1 MRGNLFT
8 QLLFW
13 IFTVALWLPLSASP
27 SQQFAPA
34 RMNQEAGQRGM
45 NATTEELQNFD
56 DFLDSHPQI
65 AKDLSKNP
73 ALAND
78 EKYLQSHPQFA
89 EFLKAHGGVQRELSE
104 HPGRFTTREERW
116 EHAGGNIRRGELRSL
131 DGFLDRN
138 PQIEKDL
145 QKNPDLVNNPQY
157 VNSHPELKRYL
168 EGNPKIAADLKEN
181 PKAFIRNEKAYGD

>member
-13 IFTVALWLPLSASP
+13 IFTVALWLPLSAWP

-104 HPGRFTTREERW
+104 NPGRLTTRVERW
-116 EHAGGNIRRGELRSL
+116 VHDGVYIRHGEFCSL
-131 DGFLDRN
+131 ADILDRST
-138 PQIEKDL
+138 Q
-145 QKNPDLVNNPQY
+145 
-157 VNSHPELKRYL
+157 
-168 EGNPKIAADLKEN
+168 
-181 PKAFIRNEKAYGD
+181 